1 MASLNSKAEAPK
13 IYTGEGGPAK
23 RITPLQELIRLTMAC
38 LLWEDGFYESGK
50 AVGARIRELVHQVS
64 LAEAASVAIEAREGM
79 KLRHVPLL
87 IVREMA
93 RHPWLSKDE
102 PKIVSETLARVIQR
116 ADELTEFLAIYWAD
130 GKQPLSKQVKL
141 GLAKAFSKFN
151 EYELAKYN
159 RDKDIKLRDVL
170 FLCHS
175 KPKDAGGTW
184 TKASRAAYK
193 AAQGNGAAITKV
205 LNDTGHEMGDF
216 SPGEMLY
223 GKLIYD
229 QLVTPDTWEVE
240 LSKSTDKTAS
250 WNRLLDEKKLGDLA
264 FLRNLRNM
272 VEAGIGTD
280 AIVSYGDGR
289 NWGRV
294 LPFRFI
300 SAARVVPQLEPHLER
315 WMFKCLK
322 GSPKLPGR
330 TFLLCDLSSSMDA
343 KLSGK
348 SDLRRVDAMRALA
361 MLLREV
367 CEEVY
372 IVPFTTEAWEAVP
385 PRRGFALVDLLDRK
399 KQGFPDG
406 TYLGK
411 TVEAVNRARDIDRL
425 IVITDEQTADR
436 VPNPVAPLAY
446 MLNVAANKNGVGYG
460 RWLHIDGFSEAVVGY
475 IQKYEGSL

>member
-1 MASLNSKAEAPK
+1 MASLNSKTEAPK
-13 IYTGEGGPAK
+13 IYTG
-23 RITPLQELIRLTMAC
+23 LQELIRLTMAC

-175 KPKDAGGTW
+175 KPADAKGERW
-184 TKASRAAYK
+184 TKGPRAAY
-193 AAQGNGAAITKV
+193 AAVPDKNAFAEVFRPQG
-205 LNDTGHEMGDF
+205 F
-216 SPGEMLY
+216 SEGELLY

-229 QLVTPDTWEVE
+229 QLTTPDTWEVE
-240 LSKSTDKTAS
+240 LSKGTDKTVAWS
-250 WNRLLDEKKLGDLA
+250 RLLSEKKLGDLA

-272 VEAGIGTD
+272 TEAGIGTD
-280 AIVSYGDGR
+280 AIVSYGDSR

-315 WMFKCLK
+315 WMFKCLE
-322 GSPKLPGR
+322 GSPKLQGR

-436 VPNPVAPLAY
+436 VPDPVAPLAY

-460 RWLHIDGFSEAVVGY
+460 KWLHIDGFSEAVVNY
-475 IQKYEGSL
+475 IQKHEERL